1 MIFEINLLKDRA
13 RLQKRKSFLRAIL
26 YMELSLFLLTFI
38 LLGSYRLTLYYKVE
52 TTQRKIMML
61 NEDVI
66 FLSKEGATLANLRD
80 INKKYAEITAQLSTI
95 NELTKNRVLLSHKLK
110 GLSSIIPDNVWIYR
124 FNIAEE
130 SIQKKGKK
138 DLEKTKVLYL
148 FGFVMAKQEEA
159 FIKVQSFIRDLE
171 NEPLFARDIESIK
184 LSSISKPLSESLEN
198 VMEFKI
204 ACQILK

>member
-1 MIFEINLLKDRA
+1 MIFEINLLKDRVK
-13 RLQKRKSFLRAIL
+13 LQKRKSFLRAIL
-26 YMELSLFLLTFI
+26 YVELSLFLLTSI
-38 LLGSYRLTLYYKVE
+38 ILGSYRMTLYYRLE
-52 TTQRKIMML
+52 TTQRKLTVL
-61 NEDVI
+61 NEDII

-95 NELTKNRVLLSHKLK
+95 NELTKNRILLSHKLK
-110 GLSSIIPDNVWIYR
+110 GLSAIIPDNVWIYR

-148 FGFVMAKQEEA
+148 FGFVMAEREEA
-159 FIKVQSFIRDLE
+159 FVIIQSFIKGLE
-171 NEPLFARDIESIK
+171 NDPLFARDIESIK
-184 LSSISKPLSESLEN
+184 LSSISKPQSGSLEN

-204 ACQILK
+204 TCQISK

>member
-1 MIFEINLLKDRA
+1 MIFEINLLKDRV
-13 RLQKRKSFLRAIL
+13 RLQKRKSFLRAIM
-26 YMELSLFLLTFI
+26 YVELSLFLLTFI
-38 LLGSYRLTLYYKVE
+38 ILGSYRMTLYYKLE
-52 TTQRKIMML
+52 TTQRKLTML

-66 FLSKEGATLANLRD
+66 FLSKEGATLGNLRE

-95 NELTKNRVLLSHKLK
+95 NELTENRILISHKFK
-110 GLSSIIPDNVWIYR
+110 GLSAIIPDNVWIYR

-130 SIQKKGKK
+130 SIRKKGKK
-138 DLEKTKVLYL
+138 DLKKTKVLYL
-148 FGFVMAKQEEA
+148 FGFVMAEREEA
-159 FIKVQSFIRDLE
+159 FVRIQSFIRDLE